1 MTPSDWQF
9 IEEQREYV
17 KAIGRWM
24 TFFSVLMAFVIV
36 MFFILCIVSISTS
49 EDSSQT
55 TIMSFILLLNLLCLN
70 PANIMLRAA
79 IVAKKYTENGD
90 IVQMT
95 EFLKLSKRFWKS
107 AGIIVVISIVSF
119 VAMVFSE
126 L

>member
-1 MTPSDWQF
+1 MTSSDSQF

-17 KAIGRWM
+17 KTIGRWM

-36 MFFILCIVSISTS
+36 TGSIMCIVLLHTS
-49 EDSSQT
+49 EEFT
-55 TIMSFILLLNLLCLN
+55 TAMSFILLLNLLSLN

-95 EFLKLSKRFWKS
+95 EFLKLNKRFWRS
-107 AGIIVVISIVSF
+107 AGIIVLISIVSF
-119 VAMVFSE
+119 VIMVISE

>member
-17 KAIGRWM
+17 KTIGQWM
-24 TFFSVLMAFVIV
+24 TFFGILMAFVIV
-36 MFFILCIVSISTS
+36 MDFIMCIVLISTS
-49 EDSSQT
+49 EVST
-55 TIMSFILLLNLLCLN
+55 TVVSFIILLNLLCLN

-119 VAMVFSE
+119 VAMVISE

>member
-1 MTPSDWQF
+1 MTPSDLQF
-9 IEEQREYV
+9 IEEQRKYV
-17 KAIGRWM
+17 KTIGQWM
-24 TFFSVLMAFVIV
+24 TFFGILMAFVIV
-36 MFFILCIVSISTS
+36 MDFIMCIVLISTS
-49 EDSSQT
+49 EVSAT
-55 TIMSFILLLNLLCLN
+55 AVSFLILLNLLCLN
-70 PANIMLRAA
+70 PANLMLRAA

-119 VAMVFSE
+119 VAMVISE

>member
-1 MTPSDWQF
+1 MTSSDSQF

-17 KAIGRWM
+17 KTIGRWM

-36 MFFILCIVSISTS
+36 SNFITCIVLISTS
-49 EDSSQT
+49 EVSAT
-55 TIMSFILLLNLLCLN
+55 AVSFLILLNMLCLN
-70 PANIMLRAA
+70 PANLMLRAA

-119 VAMVFSE
+119 VAMVISE

>member
-17 KAIGRWM
+17 KTIGQWM
-24 TFFSVLMAFVIV
+24 TFFGILMAFVIASN
-36 MFFILCIVSISTS
+36 FITCIVLISTS
-49 EDSSQT
+49 EVSAT
-55 TIMSFILLLNLLCLN
+55 AVSFLILLNLLSLN
-70 PANIMLRAA
+70 PANLMLRAV

-119 VAMVFSE
+119 VAMVISE